1 MRLRECCGILA
12 FGVLACAVIS
22 WPVCRVAHDVM
33 GVRVRSMHVR
43 GASGPSAALRRRA
56 WCRSRVGRARV
67 GAARDIR
74 RRRARRYL
82 YNNLI
87 SSIAS
92 GAWTGLSSLTTLCV
106 PRRSATAACCC
117 VMRLEHIFALYLY
130 SILLLCLCLRCRRC
144 AGGAISAAVRSGAPA
159 WCLVPSPCVCTL
171 RPAARVCTTYIVLHH
186 VALTRR
192 RGRACR
198 GRRRAPSLILIG
210 GSDLI

>member
-33 GVRVRSMHVR
+33 CVRVRSMHVR

-56 WCRSRVGRARV
+56 WCRSRVGWSRV
-67 GAARDIR
+67 GAARDTR

-92 GAWTGLSSLTTLCV
+92 GAWTGLSSLTTMCV
-106 PRRSATAACCC
+106 PRRSAAAACCW
-117 VMRLEHIFALYLY
+117 VMLLEHIW
-130 SILLLCLCLRCRRC
+130 LCIYFRFCNRIFVCVL
-144 AGGAISAAVRSGAPA
+144 AAVRA
-159 WCLVPSPCVCTL
+159 VRSPPPCA
-171 RPAARVCTTYIVLHH
+171 AARLGALSRLPACARDALLHVC
-186 VALTRR
+186 
-192 RGRACR
+192 
-198 GRRRAPSLILIG
+198 APHT
-210 GSDLI
+210 

>member
-1 MRLRECCGILA
+1 MRLRECCSILA

-33 GVRVRSMHVR
+33 GVRVRSMHAW

-67 GAARDIR
+67 GAARDTR

-92 GAWTGLSSLTTLCV
+92 GAWTGMSSLTTLCV
-106 PRRSATAACCC
+106 PRRSAAAACCC
-117 VMRLEHIFALYLY
+117 VMRLERVLALYLFFDFATVFVFAL
-130 SILLLCLCLRCRRC
+130 SPLCAAARLR
-144 AGGAISAAVRSGAPA
+144 GALSR
-159 WCLVPSPCVCTL
+159 
-171 RPAARVCTTYIVLHH
+171 RPACARYALLHVC
-186 VALTRR
+186 
-192 RGRACR
+192 
-198 GRRRAPSLILIG
+198 APHT
-210 GSDLI
+210 